1 MIATIVDTT
10 ALWQT
15 VVGAFIAGVGT
26 TIMFSVA
33 VLGATR
39 FAEASREG
47 QRTQAALFGALA
59 IVGLLAVIGAVVVGI
74 IVMTTKS

>member
-1 MIATIVDTT
+1 MIATLVDTT
-10 ALWQT
+10 ALWET

-47 QRTQAALFGALA
+47 RGVQAVLFGALA
-59 IVGLLAVIGAVVVGI
+59 IVGLLAVVGAIVVGI